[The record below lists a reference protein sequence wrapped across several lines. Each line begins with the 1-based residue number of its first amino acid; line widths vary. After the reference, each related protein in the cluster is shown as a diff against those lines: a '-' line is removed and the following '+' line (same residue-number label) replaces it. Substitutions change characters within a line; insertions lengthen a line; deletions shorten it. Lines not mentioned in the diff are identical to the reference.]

1 MDNYQKLI
9 ERIAKSSNLDIS
21 EIERRVEAKKAKLSG
36 LISKEGAAQIVAAE
50 LGINF
55 DHEKLKIS
63 EILDGMKRANI
74 VGKIIRTFPVREF
87 NKNGR
92 EGKVASFILAD
103 ETANIRVD
111 LWDTNHIS
119 LIESGKI
126 GINSIVEISGGNIRN
141 NELHLS
147 SFAELKL
154 SNEKIENVNEQQMTS
169 EKSLKDAQPG
179 QNIRTRAIIVHAFE
193 PRYFEVNPETG
204 KKFTEADK
212 NNGLQPKKRALL
224 NITLDD
230 GTESMRSVLFG
241 EQINKLGIADEEIFS
256 LEEYAKAKERILG
269 EEKYFIGQIRT
280 NAFSNSPELTIN
292 GVEEVNPD
300 ELIKELEA
308 KQLTP

>member
-1 MDNYQKLI
+1 MDNYQKLV
-9 ERIAKSSNLDIS
+9 ERIAKASGLKLD

-63 EILDGMKRANI
+63 EILNGMKRANVI
-74 VGKIIRTFPVREF
+74 GKVIRLFPIREF

-103 ETANIRVD
+103 DTANIRVA

-119 LIESGKI
+119 LIEKGKI
-126 GINSIVEISGGNIRN
+126 GINSVVEIAGAGVRN
-141 NELHLS
+141 NELSLS
-147 SFAELKL
+147 SISEIKL
-154 SNEKIENVNEQQMTS
+154 SNEKIDNVIEQQLTS
-169 EKSLKDAQPG
+169 DKKLKDAQAG
-179 QNIRTRAIIVHAFE
+179 QNIRTRAVIVHAFE

-212 NNGLQPKKRALL
+212 NNGLKPKKRALL

-230 GTESMRSVLFG
+230 GTETIRSVAFG
-241 EQINKLGIADEEIFS
+241 DTINKLGLTDEEIFS
-256 LEEYAKAKERILG
+256 LEEYAKAKEKLLG
-269 EEKYFIGQIRT
+269 EEKYFLGQIRM
-280 NAFSNSPELTIN
+280 NSFSNTPELTIN
-292 GVEEVNPD
+292 GVEEVNPS
-300 ELIKELEA
+300 ELIRELEA
-308 KQLTP
+308 KQ